1 MDEINL
7 KGKMGNWGP
16 FGENEGK
23 WLIFTVGNPN
33 EGHGLALPRM
43 VDDFHAKYVAYQL
56 EFKTGSRYVAHIP
69 YTTDR
74 CGIVA
79 KDWAPQYIPEEEF
92 IKKTEGFI
100 RYHIKIYQEMGL
112 KADKVLVIIGHGG
125 NLGLI
130 DVQDV
135 LKANLKLSQFV
146 CKFILDESYLN
157 ELPEESHS
165 LFKTAGHA
173 SHVEH
178 SLAAAM
184 GVLDNAKLNEMNELI
199 GSDFGKALKLW
210 PPLGGLGG
218 FLTVGGKYIEAL
230 GSTKKDKFE
239 LWKCLNALKA
249 KGKIE
254 IKKELAEKV
263 IQITIDRLTKLI
275 LDDS

>member
-7 KGKMGNWGP
+7 KGKMDNWGP
-16 FGENEGK
+16 YGKNEGK

-43 VDDFHAKYVAYQL
+43 IDDFHAKYVAYQV

-74 CGIVA
+74 CGIAA
-79 KDWAPQYIPEEEF
+79 KDWAPQYIPEEKF
-92 IKKTEGFI
+92 ITKTEEFI
-100 RYHIKIYQEMGL
+100 RYHINIYKEMGL

-130 DVQDV
+130 DVQDK
-135 LKANLKLSQFV
+135 LKENLKLTRFV
-146 CKFILDESYLN
+146 CKFIIEESYLK
-157 ELPEESHS
+157 ELPKESHS

-173 SHVEH
+173 SHIEH
-178 SLAAAM
+178 SLASAM
-184 GVLDNAKLNEMNELI
+184 GVLDEGKLAEMNELI
-199 GSDFGKALKLW
+199 GSDIDKALKLW

-218 FLTVGGKYIEAL
+218 FITFGGKYIEAL
-230 GSTKKDKFE
+230 GSVKKDKYE

-254 IKKELAEKV
+254 VNKELAEKV
-263 IQITIDRLTKLI
+263 IQITIDRLIKLI
-275 LDDS
+275 LED